1 MARSPATSDAF
12 TALAEPRRRDLLDAI
27 GDREATVSELV
38 ERLGIAQS
46 QASKHLKVLRAVD
59 LVNVRADGKK
69 RWYRVNGA
77 ALRPMHDWVGSFAD
91 TWNSRLDRLDD
102 LLDELQTQEDPE

>member
-77 ALRPMHDWVGSFAD
+77 ALRPMHDWVGSFEH